1 MAVSVDVATYAGT
14 AVAGVNYTPLDQVL
28 SFAAGQ
34 DSQTVTIPVRNDG
47 VVTPDLTASVV
58 LSSPTS
64 GVSLGTPSTM
74 TLVIHNVDQNAGTT
88 GTGST
93 SNPLVTP
100 DRVQLVL
107 SKKHRVAEIL
117 VGFSGDV
124 DATEADSTATY
135 RLAAAR
141 KGHSFTSRNVR
152 TIRLRSA
159 TYDGT
164 SDTVILVPTSPF
176 ARAARSSSSST
187 ERVVGP
193 AGQRGPAHRRR
204 RRRPTG
210 RQRRG
215 DALPHGS
222 GYRRRAPDR
231 WRRRPPLLSGRS
243 DRRDGSEEEVNSPTD
258 ARPGPPIRVGPHAC
272 GGRTP

>member
-100 DRVQLVL
+100 DRVKLVL
-107 SKKHRVAEIL
+107 NKKHQMAEIL
-117 VGFSGDV
+117 VGFSGGV
-124 DATEADSTATY
+124 DASEADSTATY
-135 RLAAAR
+135 RLATA
-141 KGHSFTSRNVR
+141 
-152 TIRLRSA
+152 
-159 TYDGT
+159 
-164 SDTVILVPTSPF
+164 
-176 ARAARSSSSST
+176 
-187 ERVVGP
+187 
-193 AGQRGPAHRRR
+193 
-204 RRRPTG
+204 
-210 RQRRG
+210 RG
-215 DALPHGS
+215 DIPS
-222 GYRRRAPDR
+222 
-231 WRRRPPLLSGRS
+231 PPGTSGRS
-243 DRRDGSEEEVNSPTD
+243 GSAPPPMTVRATPWSWCRPRRS
-258 ARPGPPIRVGPHAC
+258 R
-272 GGRTP
+272 

>member
-1 MAVSVDVATYAGT
+1 MAAPPQIAFAVSSLTVDEDAGDATIQVVRTGDDSMAVSVDVATYAGT

-176 ARAARSSSSST
+176 ALSSPVRAHHLRNGS
-187 ERVVGP
+187 VGP

-231 WRRRPPLLSGRS
+231 RRR
-243 DRRDGSEEEVNSPTD
+243 
-258 ARPGPPIRVGPHAC
+258 
-272 GGRTP
+272 